1 MGRSEQAVV
10 FIVVV
15 CSILFYLA
23 LRQMGPEPTFFVVTP
38 AQTTVPLE
46 R

>member
-1 MGRSEQAVV
+1 MGRSEQVVV
-10 FIVVV
+10 FIVVA
-15 CSILFYLA
+15 CSIMFYLA
-23 LRQMGPEPTFFVVTP
+23 LRQMGPDPAFFVLTP